1 MADIGFD
8 WESAEDVSFEPI
20 PPGKYRA
27 LCLEITDKENE
38 KGLTRQVKLEI
49 QDGQYKGRKVVDFL
63 LINHPSEQ
71 AMKISRGRF
80 KQFVLATGIRPNDT
94 DDLIGHE
101 VFATVKVRKD
111 QNDNLQ
117 NQVSSYAPLKGDS
130 KQAPGPKEQAAPA
143 APAKPAAPWKK

>member
-8 WESAEDVSFEPI
+8 WENAEDVSFEPI

-27 LCLEITDKENE
+27 LILEIADKEDGE
-38 KGLTRQVKLEI
+38 KLTRQVKLEI

-63 LINHPSEQ
+63 LINHHSEQ

-80 KQFVLATGIRPNDT
+80 KQLVLATGIRPNDT

-101 VFATVKVRKD
+101 LFATVKVRKD

-130 KQAPGPKEQAAPA
+130 KPAPSEPGKQS
-143 APAKPAAPWKK
+143 APAKAAPWKK